1 MAKNNYYND
10 LHSIVTQSLKAIM
23 ACVKE
28 VIYNDPVTVINWTD
42 GVKTVVRCQPGD
54 IYDEKTGFLLCVAKR
69 AFGNT
74 GYFNEIMKDFVPGY
88 IKEKNEE
95 GSMKVIEEPF
105 PLDIP
110 KVHEEPKPF
119 EGDNCVTPAAV
130 EVKSEDPAPLKESV
144 NSIFPEGDEG
154 EVIEAFK
161 ERIEVYKETHE
172 NSVAEIEYEH
182 KPEDNGYLDAYEE
195 KVSAVDSHNVS
206 QNMEESKEEITKLID
221 EEVEK
226 EVTKLIN
233 EEVEKENTFDE
244 LSVTEN
250 ETDDFETPVENDS
263 FETPT
268 AETIVLEDL
277 DAETVEESEPKQY
290 IPAMDRASKFVYMA
304 G

>member
-1 MAKNNYYND
+1 MTKNEYYND

-54 IYDEKTGFLLCVAKR
+54 TYDEKTGFLLCVAKR

-88 IKEKNEE
+88 MKEKIEE
-95 GSMKVIEEPF
+95 GSMKVTEEPF

-110 KVHEEPKPF
+110 KVYEEPKPF
-119 EGDNCVTPAAV
+119 EGDNCETPVAV

-144 NSIFPEGDEG
+144 NNIFPEGDEG
-154 EVIEAFK
+154 EVIEALK

-182 KPEDNGYLDAYEE
+182 KPEDNGYLEAYEE

-206 QNMEESKEEITKLID
+206 QDIEESKEEIAEPFNEEA
-221 EEVEK
+221 EEVF
-226 EVTKLIN
+226 
-233 EEVEKENTFDE
+233 EEPSVESKA
-244 LSVTEN
+244 
-250 ETDDFETPVENDS
+250 DDFEAPVENDS

-268 AETIVLEDL
+268 AETPIAETIILEDL

-290 IPAMDRASKFVYMA
+290 IPAMDRASNFVYKA